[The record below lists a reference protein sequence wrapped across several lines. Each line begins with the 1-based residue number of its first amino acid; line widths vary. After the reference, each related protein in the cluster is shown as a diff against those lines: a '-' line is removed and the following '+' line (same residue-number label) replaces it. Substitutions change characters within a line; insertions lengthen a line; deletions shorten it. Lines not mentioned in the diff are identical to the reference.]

1 MMKRK
6 FVCSKEMPLSEQV
19 DVNEQTEISEIV
31 LSGYIGEKDLML
43 LSNMSQDGKLLILD
57 MSGVTELDTDS
68 MDGTIESTPF
78 CDDNGLE
85 EVYLPNIDKLIYPIF
100 YNCTNL
106 KRVGFPSSIKHLDA
120 FLAKCPNVEEIYVP
134 EDLRIDCDRM
144 FDSDICFMGSG
155 KRFVSDNDGWPEDL
169 ENKQSNFFAFDGVLY
184 TTPYGGRVSL
194 HRYPAGDERKD
205 FDIPEGVY
213 EMSEYAFYGNPYL
226 RRLTVPESM
235 KTSEEHPIRN
245 CENLET
251 VIFKNKSFRM
261 FSVKDGGYIG
271 WPVGMK
277 GLPRLQ
283 DIYLYAE
290 DPDIFCFDIFDGLEN
305 INDVTLH
312 VPCSCKKAY
321 QNYEVIYNFH
331 DQYGSLCE
339 RKEHSFRKFKSIE
352 EFDPADFLE
361 ELNEG

>member
-31 LSGYIGEKDLML
+31 LSGYLGEKDLML
-43 LSNMSQDGKLLILD
+43 LSNMSQDGNLLILD

-68 MDGTIESTPF
+68 MDGTIE
-78 CDDNGLE
+78 
-85 EVYLPNIDKLIYPIF
+85 
-100 YNCTNL
+100 
-106 KRVGFPSSIKHLDA
+106 
-120 FLAKCPNVEEIYVP
+120 
-134 EDLRIDCDRM
+134 
-144 FDSDICFMGSG
+144 
-155 KRFVSDNDGWPEDL
+155 
-169 ENKQSNFFAFDGVLY
+169 Y
-184 TTPYGGRVSL
+184 TSPYGGRVSL

-226 RRLTVPESM
+226 RRLTVPESV

-283 DIYLYAE
+283 DIYLYAV
-290 DPDIFCFDIFDGLEN
+290 DPDVFCFDIFDGLEN

-321 QNYEVIYNFH
+321 QNYEVIYYFH